1 MVSHKIIYCCT
12 INQYLYSLADLLME
26 VPTSMHSPSPT
37 KSTMIFRNITV
48 NYNANVF
55 ANVLLVT
62 QLSNYRYL
70 IFCDLQDKAASP
82 WINICH
88 SQPCRQ

>member
-26 VPTSMHSPSPT
+26 FPTSMHSESPT
-37 KSTMIFRNITV
+37 TV
-48 NYNANVF
+48 DYNANVF
-55 ANVLLVT
+55 ENVLLVA

>member
-12 INQYLYSLADLLME
+12 INQYLYSLADLLMDF
-26 VPTSMHSPSPT
+26 PTSMHSESPT
-37 KSTMIFRNITV
+37 TV
-48 NYNANVF
+48 DYSANVF
-55 ANVLLVT
+55 ENVLLVA